1 LGEVKSADQS
11 CSCRLNNRPNRAIL
25 AADFFDSIDPSETSS
40 LAAGCDAAT
49 PVMRIKN

>member
-25 AADFFDSIDPSETSS
+25 AADFFDSIDPLRTSQS
-40 LAAGCDAAT
+40 RSSNRLSAQSK
-49 PVMRIKN
+49 II